1 MNPTS
6 QDSQSPF
13 SKGVQHRAKRDAI
26 LSRAAKLFN
35 TRGARATT
43 LSDVADRLGL
53 TKTSLYYYVRTKED
67 LIFQCYLATM
77 RQSHD
82 RLDRIEK
89 GHPDPL
95 DRVLEFLS
103 QHFDTTLDALE
114 GRDSYYAAPLEIA
127 SLSEEHRT
135 VIEDLYLSM
144 FKRIRGYIREG
155 VASGSIKSCH
165 ETTTT
170 RALLGALDW
179 SFYWLY
185 EMPREEAHHAAA
197 AMRDLVSNG
206 LVARQDLDLHNLS
219 PTSLTG
225 VAPEQGFDREV
236 QNRLKQEA
244 FYKAAARFFNIKGFN
259 GTSLDEI
266 ADYLQVSKGAFYYH
280 FANKEELLTQCYNY
294 SLGMLDDIL
303 SEAEHREG
311 PAILQ
316 LDLAFRKIF
325 TLQNSD
331 QGPLI
336 RYKSITALPPD
347 PRRQIL
353 ARTERTN
360 SRIGKMI
367 EAGMKDGSVRP
378 VNSVIAQHLIT
389 GALNASIEINR
400 WRRVENM
407 DLVSSDY
414 FNVFYF
420 GLANH

>member
-1 MNPTS
+1 MDQKS

-26 LSRAAKLFN
+26 LSCAAKLFN

-67 LIFQCYLATM
+67 LIFQCYSATM
-77 RQSHD
+77 RQAHD

-89 GHPDPL
+89 SHPDPL
-95 DRVLEFLS
+95 DRILAFMS
-103 QHFDTTLDALE
+103 QHFDTTLNALE

-127 SLSEEHRT
+127 SLSEEHRQ
-135 VIEDLYLSM
+135 VIEDDYLSM
-144 FKRIRGYIREG
+144 FKRIRGYIRNG
-155 VASGSIKSCH
+155 VASGDIKPCH

-185 EMPREEAHHAAA
+185 EIPREEANQAAA
-197 AMRDLVSNG
+197 AMRELISHG
-206 LVARQDLDLHNLS
+206 LAARQDLDLCRRS
-219 PTSLTG
+219 PMNIESI
-225 VAPEQGFDREV
+225 APEQGFDREV

-244 FYKAAARFFNIKGFN
+244 FYKAAARFFNIKGFT

-280 FANKEELLTQCYNY
+280 FTNKEELLTQCYNY
-294 SLGMLDDIL
+294 SLDMLDSIL
-303 SEAEHREG
+303 TEAEQREG

-331 QGPLI
+331 YGPLI
-336 RYKSITALPPD
+336 RYKSITALPSK
-347 PRRQIL
+347 PRREIL
-353 ARTERTN
+353 TRTEQTN
-360 SRIGKMI
+360 NRIGQIIKNGI
-367 EAGMKDGSVRP
+367 ADGSVRT
-378 VNSVIAQHLIT
+378 VHSLIAQHLIT
-389 GALNASIEINR
+389 GALNASMEINR
-400 WRRVENM
+400 WRRVEDI
-407 DLVSSDY
+407 DLVSLDY

-420 GLANH
+420 GLANR